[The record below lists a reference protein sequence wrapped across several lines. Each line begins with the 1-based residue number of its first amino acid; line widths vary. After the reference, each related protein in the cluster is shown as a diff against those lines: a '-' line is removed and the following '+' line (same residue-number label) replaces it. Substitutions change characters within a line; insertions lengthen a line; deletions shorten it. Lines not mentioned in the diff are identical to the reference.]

1 MRRILFTL
9 LCICALI
16 SCKKEEDSTDNNN
29 NGNNNQTPSGFTAP
43 TSNYWKINGTNNS
56 SSAEIVSVHM
66 NGRSMG
72 INRPFTDLNYGYCQL
87 RVFNFNNNLN
97 IRDDVPEGGYKIYPI
112 TPNSTDTNDS
122 LRIDLDV
129 QDQNTETN
137 GMYFYKAM
145 SGNIYVSK
153 LNGKLR
159 YTTDGVLQL
168 SGVKYPDMQS
178 YLYSCSLEFS
188 QAEP

>member
-1 MRRILFTL
+1 MRKFFFALM
-9 LCICALI
+9 CALVFTA
-16 SCKKEEDSTDNNN
+16 CEKEEATPDNNGSN
-29 NGNNNQTPSGFTAP
+29 TPPTPSGFTPP
-43 TSNYWKINGTNNS
+43 TTSYWKINGTPNS
-56 SSAEIVSVHM
+56 HSADLMNVNM
-66 NGRSMG
+66 NGRSMSLSK
-72 INRPFTDLNYGYCQL
+72 PFTDMNYGYCQL
-87 RVFNFNNNLN
+87 RVFNDNNNLN
-97 IRDDVPEGGYKIYPI
+97 IRNDVPEGGYKIYPI

-122 LRIDLDV
+122 LRVDLDV

-178 YLYSCSLEFS
+178 YIYNCSLKFS
-188 QAEP
+188 QVEP